1 MAIIVTGK
9 KGEDNNSLIRKFKK
23 LLMIDDIVTIVRDR
37 RYHKNEATKRKEAKK
52 SLSNRLRIEKKQQR
66 RGIRPVRR
74 PVRKARPS

>member
-9 KGEDNNSLIRKFKK
+9 KGEDNNALIRKFKK

-37 RYHKNEATKRKEAKK
+37 RYHKNDATKRKENNKA
-52 SLSNRLRIEKKQQR
+52 LSNRLRIEKKQQR

-74 PVRKARPS
+74 AAK